1 MEEKTMTTKEI
12 FEKAAA
18 DVELAGKFQ
27 KAKTPEE
34 SYEIA
39 KEAGLTDS
47 FEAFVAA
54 AKEAKDAEEKLNP
67 GEIDAVV
74 GGASDTI
81 TTLTTTTSV
90 TAAASAAV
98 I

>member
-1 MEEKTMTTKEI
+1 MEEKTMTTKEV
-12 FEKAAA
+12 FEKAVA

-34 SYEIA
+34 SFEVA
-39 KEAGLTDS
+39 KAAGLTDS
-47 FEAFVAA
+47 FDVFTAA
-54 AKEAKDAEEKLNP
+54 AAEIKAAEEKLNP
-67 GEIDAVV
+67 AEVDAVV
-74 GGASDTI
+74 GGAEDTI

-90 TAAASAAV
+90 TAAASAAA